1 MSVNFLGMREDLAVF
16 SRRGVSRSMIHVLL
30 STFPF
35 DNLLLHKLRR
45 NSPGF
50 VL

>member
-1 MSVNFLGMREDLAVF
+1 
-16 SRRGVSRSMIHVLL
+16 MIHVLL

-50 VL
+50 VALDGAVVVPHWR